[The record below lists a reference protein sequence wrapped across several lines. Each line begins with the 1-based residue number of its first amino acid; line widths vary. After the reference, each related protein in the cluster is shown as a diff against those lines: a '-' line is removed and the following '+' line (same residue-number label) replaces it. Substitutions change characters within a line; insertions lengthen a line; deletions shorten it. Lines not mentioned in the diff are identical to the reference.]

1 VFSGKP
7 IAHTIDDG
15 DRLEITNIGPA
26 YENGIA
32 RVRRKEVTITKFCV
46 HYFTVIVK

>member
-1 VFSGKP
+1 MFSGKP

-32 RVRRKEVTITKFCV
+32 RVRRKEVAITKFCV
-46 HYFTVIVK
+46 HYFTVLVK